1 MKRCVVDYRAVSK
14 HQFGMSGS
22 DHVDTE
28 RSIHL
33 DQYSI
38 AYIAISFVGSMGSE
52 STNLDRLV
60 FNFPVTNPSSV

>member
-28 RSIHL
+28 RSNHL

-38 AYIAISFVGSMGSE
+38 SYIAISFVGSTESE
-52 STNLDRLV
+52 RANLDRPV
-60 FNFPVTNPSSV
+60 FNPPVTSPSSL